1 MGYQVPSVN
10 QCYDFSCVIGQLQA
24 WCCSHAPL
32 VQSVYDECKGT
43 SLSEQ
48 VAYLFGVVRDVVKA
62 QQCVDENFKT
72 LYDFVKDFFENL
84 DLQEEVNEWL
94 EINLKPYFD
103 EYITKHFPDFDLIQN
118 YALNNPNIYV
128 EIENLNQYSG
138 FSDTSL
144 INWTVENTYNKFD
157 SFLGVHDN
165 YILEKTTL
173 GYANNSDN
181 DGEDSSLPILC
192 YSYKPQMGSG
202 LVSQRK
208 KVILTGAIHG
218 NEKFGAFLMLKLLS
232 QGIEMQK
239 QKLVNNIMGHLEIDF
254 IPIINPY
261 GYNQVVGTNITQQLA
276 NTGRYNARGV
286 DLNRNFPYGYQFDNG
301 SEPKGDS
308 ALSEQESKAMD
319 NYFKT
324 IDWDNVILFLDLHQS
339 WQSLDEPIPE
349 LLTLQIFSN
358 DERIRG
364 VFTDV
369 WNDSNKLA
377 NNMNILLQKQSDNEG
392 ASVGESEGWMIFDA
406 CHYKKNYF
414 NIGLV
419 EGGKGIYSNNE
430 WNFYAEQLLSLFLT
444 YTITSIDRLKNLCYY
459 DNNSFIDAF
468 HYAISYYCNNLLPLN
483 WMDYENVIYDTT
495 IASVAYNGNRIFLK
509 LDKALTVNKNTD
521 DLNIIINSDVYQCN
535 VYSLD
540 NNKENIIGNTG
551 WGGSKKITNITSNTL
566 LIGFRNINNSTINMN
581 RLFKEFFPIVYTT
594 PKQSS

>member
-10 QCYDFSCVIGQLQA
+10 QCYDFTCVIGQLQA

-84 DLQEEVNEWL
+84 DLQEEVNKWL

-181 DGEDSSLPILC
+181 DGEDTSLPILC
-192 YSYKPQMGSG
+192 YSYKPQMGPG

-261 GYNQVVGTNITQQLA
+261 GYNQAVGTNITQQLA

-301 SEPKGDS
+301 KEPKGS
-308 ALSEQESKAMD
+308 SPLSEQESKAMD

-392 ASVGESEGWMIFDA
+392 ASIGESEGWMIFDA

-495 IASVAYNGNRIFLK
+495 TASVTYNGNRIFLK
-509 LDKALTVNKNTD
+509 LDNALTVNRDTE
-521 DLNIIINSDVYQCN
+521 DLNIIISDIYQCN

-540 NNKENIIGNTG
+540 DNKENIIGNTG
-551 WGGSKKITNITSNTL
+551 WDGSKKITNLTSNTL

>member
-10 QCYDFSCVIGQLQA
+10 QCYDFTCVIGQLQA

-261 GYNQVVGTNITQQLA
+261 GYNQAVGTNITQQLA

-301 SEPKGDS
+301 NEPKGRS
-308 ALSEQESKAMD
+308 PLSEQESKAMD

-324 IDWDNVILFLDLHQS
+324 IDWNNVILFLDLHQS

-509 LDKALTVNKNTD
+509 LDKALTVNRNTD

-551 WGGSKKITNITSNTL
+551 WGGSKKITNLTSNTL
-566 LIGFRNINNSTINMN
+566 LIGFRKINNSTININ

>member
-10 QCYDFSCVIGQLQA
+10 QCYDFTCVIGQLQA

-261 GYNQVVGTNITQQLA
+261 GYNQAVGTNITQQLA

-301 SEPKGDS
+301 NEPKGRS
-308 ALSEQESKAMD
+308 PLSEQESKAMD

-392 ASVGESEGWMIFDA
+392 ASVGESGGWMIFDA

-551 WGGSKKITNITSNTL
+551 WGGSKKITDLTSNTL

>member
-261 GYNQVVGTNITQQLA
+261 GYNQAVGTNITQQLA

-286 DLNRNFPYGYQFDNG
+286 DLNRNFPYGYHFDGGN
-301 SEPKGDS
+301 EPKGS
-308 ALSEQESKAMD
+308 SPLSEQESKAMD

-551 WGGSKKITNITSNTL
+551 WGGSKKITNLTSNTL

-594 PKQSS
+594 PKQ

>member
-10 QCYDFSCVIGQLQA
+10 QCYDFTCVIGQLQA

-261 GYNQVVGTNITQQLA
+261 GYNQAVGTNITQQLA

-358 DERIRG
+358 DERIRS

-551 WGGSKKITNITSNTL
+551 WGGSKKITNLTSNTL

>member
-10 QCYDFSCVIGQLQA
+10 QCYDFTCVIGQLQA

-84 DLQEEVNEWL
+84 DLQEEVNKWL

-218 NEKFGAFLMLKLLS
+218 NEKIGAFLMLKLLS

-261 GYNQVVGTNITQQLA
+261 GYNQAVGTNITQQLA

-349 LLTLQIFSN
+349 LLTLQILSN

-377 NNMNILLQKQSDNEG
+377 NNMNILLQKQSDFEG
-392 ASVGESEGWMIFDA
+392 ASVGESVGWMIFDA

-551 WGGSKKITNITSNTL
+551 WGGSKKITHLTSNTL

>member
-261 GYNQVVGTNITQQLA
+261 GYNQAVGTNITQQLA

-286 DLNRNFPYGYQFDNG
+286 DLNRNFPYGYQFDDGN
-301 SEPKGDS
+301 EPKGS
-308 ALSEQESKAMD
+308 SPLSEQESKAMD

-392 ASVGESEGWMIFDA
+392 ASIGESEGWMIFDA

-414 NIGLV
+414 NIGVV

-483 WMDYENVIYDTT
+483 WMNYENVIYNTT
-495 IASVAYNGNRIFLK
+495 TASVTYNGNRIFLK
-509 LDKALTVNKNTD
+509 LDNALTVNRDTE
-521 DLNIIINSDVYQCN
+521 DLNIIINSDIYQCI

-540 NNKENIIGNTG
+540 DNKENIIGNTG
-551 WGGSKKITNITSNTL
+551 WDGSKKITNLTSNTL

>member
-10 QCYDFSCVIGQLQA
+10 QCYDFTCVIGQLQA

-84 DLQEEVNEWL
+84 DLQEEVNKWL

-118 YALNNPNIYV
+118 YAINNPNIYV

-144 INWTVENTYNKFD
+144 INWTVEDTYNKFD

-181 DGEDSSLPILC
+181 DGEDTSLPILC

-232 QGIEMQK
+232 QGIKMQK

-261 GYNQVVGTNITQQLA
+261 GYNQAVGTNITQQLA

-286 DLNRNFPYGYQFDNG
+286 DLNKNFSYGYQFDGRNEQKG
-301 SEPKGDS
+301 SSP
-308 ALSEQESKAMD
+308 LSEQESKAMD

-324 IDWDNVILFLDLHQS
+324 IDWNNVILFLDLHQS
-339 WQSLDEPIPE
+339 WQSLDEPIPD

-377 NNMNILLQKQSDNEG
+377 NNMNILLQKQSDTEG

-495 IASVAYNGNRIFLK
+495 TASVTYNGNRIFLK
-509 LDKALTVNKNTD
+509 LDKALTVNRNTD

-551 WGGSKKITNITSNTL
+551 WGGSKKITNLTSNTL

-581 RLFKEFFPIVYTT
+581 RLFKEFFPIIYTT

>member
-10 QCYDFSCVIGQLQA
+10 QCYDFTCVIGQLQA

-84 DLQEEVNEWL
+84 DLQEEVNKWL

-181 DGEDSSLPILC
+181 DGEDTSLPILC

-261 GYNQVVGTNITQQLA
+261 GYNQAVGTNITQQLA

-286 DLNRNFPYGYQFDNG
+286 DLNRNFPYGYQFDDG
-301 SEPKGDS
+301 KEPKGS
-308 ALSEQESKAMD
+308 SPLSEQESKAMD

-377 NNMNILLQKQSDNEG
+377 NNMNILLQKQSNNEG
-392 ASVGESEGWMIFDA
+392 ASIGESEGWMIFDA

-495 IASVAYNGNRIFLK
+495 TASVTYNGNRIFLK
-509 LDKALTVNKNTD
+509 LDNALTVNRATE
-521 DLNIIINSDVYQCN
+521 DLNIIIISDIYQCN

-540 NNKENIIGNTG
+540 DNKENIIGNTG
-551 WGGSKKITNITSNTL
+551 WGGSKKITKLTSNTL

>member
-261 GYNQVVGTNITQQLA
+261 GYNQAVGTNITQQLA

-286 DLNRNFPYGYQFDNG
+286 DLNRNFPYGHQFDNG
-301 SEPKGDS
+301 NEPKGS
-308 ALSEQESKAMD
+308 SPLSEQESKAMD

-324 IDWDNVILFLDLHQS
+324 IDWNNVILFLDLHQS

-483 WMDYENVIYDTT
+483 WMNYENVIYDNT
-495 IASVAYNGNRIFLK
+495 IASVTYNENRIFLK
-509 LDKALTVNKNTD
+509 LDNVLTVNRETE
-521 DLNIIINSDVYQCN
+521 DLNIIINSDIYQCN

-540 NNKENIIGNTG
+540 DNKENIIGNTG
-551 WGGSKKITNITSNTL
+551 WGGSKKITNLTSNTL
-566 LIGFRNINNSTINMN
+566 LIGFRNINNTTINMN
-581 RLFKEFFPIVYTT
+581 RLFKEFFPIIYTT
-594 PKQSS
+594 PKSS

>member
-10 QCYDFSCVIGQLQA
+10 QCYDFTCVIGQLQA

-48 VAYLFGVVRDVVKA
+48 VAYLFGVVRDVVKT

-84 DLQEEVNEWL
+84 DLQEEVNKWL

-118 YALNNPNIYV
+118 YAINNPNIYV

-144 INWTVENTYNKFD
+144 INWTVEDTYNKFD

-165 YILEKTTL
+165 YILKKTTL

-181 DGEDSSLPILC
+181 DGEDTSLPILC

-261 GYNQVVGTNITQQLA
+261 GYNQAVGTNITQQLA

-286 DLNRNFPYGYQFDNG
+286 DLNRNFPYGHQFDDGN
-301 SEPKGDS
+301 EPKGS
-308 ALSEQESKAMD
+308 SPLSEQESKAMD
-319 NYFKT
+319 NYFKK
-324 IDWDNVILFLDLHQS
+324 INWDNVILFLDLHQS

-358 DERIRG
+358 DERIRS

-377 NNMNILLQKQSDNEG
+377 NNMNILLQKQSDNMG

-495 IASVAYNGNRIFLK
+495 IASVTYNGNRIFLK
-509 LDKALTVNKNTD
+509 LDNALTVNKYTD
-521 DLNIIINSDVYQCN
+521 NLNVIINSDVYQCN

-540 NNKENIIGNTG
+540 SSKENIIGNTG
-551 WGGSKKITNITSNTL
+551 WGGSKKITNLTSNTL

-581 RLFKEFFPIVYTT
+581 RLFKEFFPIIYTT
-594 PKQSS
+594 PKQSL